1 MPEYGAVPTQDP
13 EQGQQQSTSQQAS
26 SCFVKLKD
34 RILHP
39 RHRKAAIAAWLVV
52 LGIAVTLVISIHYS
66 LLPINA
72 NPHDDVLATC
82 RSDRS
87 AFIALM
93 LSIFLGPL
101 GIDRLYLGYV
111 FVGLIKFVTGGLFGI
126 LWVASLQLLI
136 SHLLPWATFL
146 TLADAGSIN
155 GLLLVG

>member
-1 MPEYGAVPTQDP
+1 MSEYGAVPTQDP
-13 EQGQQQSTSQQAS
+13 EEGQQQSTSQETT
-26 SCFVKLKD
+26 SCLVNLKN

-66 LLPINA
+66 LLPVNA

-111 FVGLIKFVTGGLFGI
+111 FIGLIKFVTGGLFGI
-126 LWVASLQLLI
+126 LWVASIQ
-136 SHLLPWATFL
+136 FE
-146 TLADAGSIN
+146 
-155 GLLLVG
+155 

>member
-1 MPEYGAVPTQDP
+1 MSEYGAVPTQDP
-13 EQGQQQSTSQQAS
+13 EEGQQQSTSQETT
-26 SCFVKLKD
+26 SCLVNLKN

-66 LLPINA
+66 LLPVNA

-101 GIDRLYLGYV
+101 GV
-111 FVGLIKFVTGGLFGI
+111 STK
-126 LWVASLQLLI
+126 
-136 SHLLPWATFL
+136 
-146 TLADAGSIN
+146 
-155 GLLLVG
+155 